1 MPHCL
6 IEGSRALEKVLD
18 PKELV
23 ALVHEAAM
31 GSELFKPGEVKV
43 RLSLYDHYSVGG
55 SQSDFIHVIFYLL
68 AGRTDEQKKA
78 LSMAVVGALV
88 ERLPDV
94 ESVSMDVRDIR
105 REAFS
110 NRRQYLDAC

>member
-6 IEGSRALEKVLD
+6 VEGARALEKLLAPD
-18 PKELV
+18 ELV
-23 ALVHEAAM
+23 TLVHEAAM
-31 GSELFKPGEVKV
+31 ASGLFKDGEVKV

-55 SQSDFIHVIFYLL
+55 SRDDFVHVIFYLL

-78 LSMAVVGALV
+78 LSMAVVGLLV

-94 ESVSMDVRDIR
+94 ESISMDVRDIR

-110 NRRQYLDAC
+110 NRRQYLEAR

>member
-6 IEGSRALEKVLD
+6 IEGARTLEHHICAD
-18 PKELV
+18 ELLT
-23 ALVHEAAM
+23 LVHGTVM
-31 GSELFKPGEVKV
+31 DSGLFKEGEVKV

-55 SQSDFIHVIFYLL
+55 SQAEFVHVIIYLL
-68 AGRTDEQKKA
+68 AGRSDEMKKA

-88 ERLPDV
+88 ERLPAV
-94 ESVSMDVRDIR
+94 ENVSMDVRDMR

-110 NRRQYLDAC
+110 NRRQYLDSR